1 MNDIDRGVPADKDLP
16 LKDDIRLLGRILGD
30 TLREQLG
37 LAESP
42 QVGALLA
49 ELLRR
54 RRNGELG
61 GREEQLEAARELLA
75 EVAG

>member
-1 MNDIDRGVPADKDLP
+1 GAGAAAAELY
-16 LKDDIRLLGRILGD
+16 LS
-30 TLREQLG
+30 TLRELRLDIDGDVLRQELG
-37 LAESP
+37 MPESP
-42 QVGALLA
+42 QVGAMLA

-61 GREEQLEAARELLA
+61 GREQQLEAARELLA